1 MAEKISYTYHGLV
14 YDYDPSATYAGWILN
29 LQSTPKDELI
39 KNRKLVISNRQP
51 ISYYGEEKPCV
62 GISYTEKIHEFANK
76 NAVDRLVFDITKD
89 IKYTDGMTRLPFR
102 FGFNRYGDLDKIDS
116 GTTLKDVFLNVDPHI
131 ISQTSTI
138 PGQQTGFVFFDYS
151 SDTTFF
157 IDKNLYVGDRT
168 PSVFPSKDQVQKAQ
182 HYVFSSKGGD
192 CGYIELYTRDSSI
205 PTGTFNTEWKIKHP
219 IKHMNCK
226 LPIGKVLDLY
236 DVGHDG
242 DAETSTLEPKFIP
255 MQFPFDIN
263 IKDECIGFAQHNG
276 DLGDF
281 YTMTSS
287 SFTIYNDN
295 KSVMLSP
302 YEGAQPE
309 IIWHGD
315 PVLFAR
321 TAGNPKN
328 ATIYVKDKTM
338 YPYAYIDNELTLNTG
353 IKLKRQSDSSRHSV
367 GYPQNKYGY
376 SVIGSANIK
385 IGSAPKTSYVDC
397 VHDIDVSNYN
407 CSGDVTP
414 TPKPTVA
421 PSFLTYKTGSK
432 VKLVNKAEYCQ
443 SVIADGK
450 ELINDSKSGALV
462 VPELKDE
469 KVYITFKKDLN
480 SLKEIFGGCTSLQSI
495 PENLF
500 ARNPE
505 VTNFY
510 GAFAACTSLQ
520 SIPESLFTHNPDVTN
535 FSGSFSGCTSLQSI
549 PESLFTHNPDV
560 TDFYGAF
567 TACTSLQSIPENL
580 FTHNTKITNFSGSFA
595 GCTSLQSIPKNLFA
609 RNPEVTDFTNAFGG
623 CTSLQSIPES
633 MFTHNTKVT
642 NFSYAFNRCTA
653 LQSIPES
660 LFTHNTKVTNFSE
673 AFNSCAAL
681 TGESPYTMVNEKK
694 VHLYERKEYPDHF
707 TVPTNFTGVFSGCTG
722 LTDYSQIPAGWK

>member
-1 MAEKISYTYHGLV
+1 MTEKISYTYHGLV
-14 YDYDPSATYAGWILN
+14 YDYDPSATFDGWILN

-62 GISYTEKIHEFANK
+62 GISYTEKIHEFANQ
-76 NAVDRLVFDITKD
+76 NAADRFVLDITKD

-138 PGQQTGFVFFDYS
+138 PGQQTGFVFSDYS

-421 PSFLTYKTGSK
+421 PSFLTYKTGSN
-432 VKLVNKAEYCQ
+432 VKLVNNAEYCQ

-450 ELINDSKSGALV
+450 ELINGSKSGVLV

-480 SLKEIFGGCTSLQSI
+480 SLEKIFY
-495 PENLF
+495 E
-500 ARNPE
+500 
-505 VTNFY
+505 
-510 GAFAACTSLQ
+510 CTSLQ
-520 SIPESLFTHNPDVTN
+520 SIPESLFAHNPNVTN
-535 FSGSFSGCTSLQSI
+535 FTYA
-549 PESLFTHNPDV
+549 
-560 TDFYGAF
+560 FYGCSAL
-567 TACTSLQSIPENL
+567 TTIPENL
-580 FTHNTKITNFSGSFA
+580 FANCPKVTDFSCTFWGCSALTTIPENLFANCPKVTSFSYVFA
-595 GCTSLQSIPKNLFA
+595 GCSTLTTIPENLFA
-609 RNPEVTDFTNAFGG
+609 NCPKVTD
-623 CTSLQSIPES
+623 
-633 MFTHNTKVT
+633 
-642 NFSYAFNRCTA
+642 FSYAFYNCTA
-653 LQSIPES
+653 
-660 LFTHNTKVTNFSE
+660 V
-673 AFNSCAAL
+673 
-681 TGESPYTMVNEKK
+681 TGESPYTMIGDKK
-694 VHLYERKEYPDHF
+694 VHLYERKNYPEHF
-707 TVPTNFTGVFSGCTG
+707 TEPTSSVGCFHGGRG
-722 LTDYSQIPAGWK
+722 LSDYAQIPSAWK